1 MALCKLYVERAI
13 QVKDLNTSRKIMNS
27 SAALE
32 NFFFNRVDSA
42 EIIYKKQYVKMVGK
56 YVIGDLLGD
65 GSYAKVKEVI
75 DSENLNRRAVK
86 VHRKIISVFY
96 VILFYFDYRF

>member
-1 MALCKLYVERAI
+1 MLAQQILFDARA
-13 QVKDLNTSRKIMNS
+13 V
-27 SAALE
+27 
-32 NFFFNRVDSA
+32 

-86 VHRKIISVFY
+86 VIVELMNFLSHSFND
-96 VILFYFDYRF
+96 LNFCRF